1 MYRNIFALIIA
12 LFAGVASASAVP
24 SSLAID
30 LTSPNWGSAIGTTQ
44 DTQGNVTAFAA
55 YPPGSVLTWSKT
67 PGIGIDA
74 PEILAASPVD
84 ILNISF
90 ANGSGNGL
98 TGAWVTN
105 LFSSSGESGILELV
119 TTTGTDI
126 IDFYGQNSTG
136 DVYINFASAL
146 NVLTAEFCALSPTGQ
161 LFSQT
166 YSGAGFTT
174 VPDGGTTLALLGI
187 GLVSLPA
194 LRRRF
199 AI

>member
-1 MYRNIFALIIA
+1 M
-12 LFAGVASASAVP
+12 
-24 SSLAID
+24 
-30 LTSPNWGSAIGTTQ
+30 
-44 DTQGNVTAFAA
+44 TAFAA
-55 YPPGSVLTWSKT
+55 YPPGSVLTWSST
-67 PGIGIDA
+67 AGIGISA
-74 PEILAASPVD
+74 PGILALSPVD

-194 LRRRF
+194 LRHRF